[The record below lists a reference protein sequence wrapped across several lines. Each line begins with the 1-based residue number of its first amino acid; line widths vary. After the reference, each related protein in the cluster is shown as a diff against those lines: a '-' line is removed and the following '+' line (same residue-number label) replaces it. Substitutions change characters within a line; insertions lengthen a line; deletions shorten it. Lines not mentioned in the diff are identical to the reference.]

1 MKKLIIPFL
10 LSGLIFT
17 AGTKSASAQ
26 VQLKEVIISGA
37 SGKTV
42 ITQKVSDS
50 FNELFKGAVAPEWVQ
65 ANKNFIV
72 NFILD
77 NQKNKAEFTSG
88 GRLVYL
94 IVYGKEKEMPADLR
108 TIVKSAYFDYGINS
122 TIKIKFQGRIFWII
136 NLEDANNFVVLRVED
151 GDMDVI
157 KKIKKV

>member
-1 MKKLIIPFL
+1 MKKLIIAFL
-10 LSGLIFT
+10 LCGLIFT

-26 VQLKEVIISGA
+26 VKLKEVVIS
-37 SGKTV
+37 STSSKTV
-42 ITQKVSDS
+42 ITKKVSDS
-50 FNELFKGAVAPEWVQ
+50 FNELFKGAVAPEW
-65 ANKNFIV
+65 AESNKNYIV

-77 NQKNKAEFTSG
+77 NQKNKAEFTRG
-88 GRLVYL
+88 GQLLYL

-108 TIVKSAYFDYGINS
+108 AIVKSSYSDYGINS
-122 TIKIKFQGRIFWII
+122 TVKIKFEGRVFWII

>member
-10 LSGLIFT
+10 LSGLILT
-17 AGTKSASAQ
+17 TGTQIASAQ
-26 VQLKEVIISGA
+26 VQLKEVVISGT

-50 FNELFKGAVAPEWVQ
+50 FDQLFKGAVAPEWVE

-77 NQKNKAEFTSG
+77 NQKNKAEFTRG
-88 GRLVYL
+88 GRLLYL

-108 TIVKSAYFDYGINS
+108 TIVKSTYFDYGINS
-122 TIKIKFQGRIFWII
+122 TVKIKFEGRVFWII
-136 NLEDANNFVVLRVED
+136 NLEDANNLVVLKVED

-157 KKIKKV
+157 KKIKKI